1 MGKTVNEQIAKGR
14 MLVEGLRNNLDEL
27 ASKGV
32 NAEMVEKLEKLC
44 NQTEEKGGEQ
54 DKLNEEYHRKTA
66 EVSSLMAALKGSINE
81 IKSVIK
87 PHYLPTEW
95 AKYGIPD
102 KK

>member
-14 MLVEGLRNNLDEL
+14 SLVEGIRSNLAEL
-27 ASKGV
+27 ESRGIT
-32 NAEMVEKLEKLC
+32 AETIEKLEKLC
-44 NQTEEKGGEQ
+44 NQTEEKGAEQ

-81 IKSVIK
+81 IKGMIK

-95 AKYGIPD
+95 IKYGILD